1 MKFGKLRSKID
12 VKTQIMLTVNDEVAD
27 FESVDKVDESYD
39 KLEVI
44 DNGISIN
51 ETSISIALIGKK
63 KKDKKK
69 KKAGDELL
77 DMAKSISKSL
87 DGADED
93 FAADNKDH
101 HKKN

>member
-12 VKTQIMLTVNDEVAD
+12 VKTQVMLTVNDEVAD

-44 DNGISIN
+44 DNGIS
-51 ETSISIALIGKK
+51 K

-69 KKAGDELL
+69 KKSGDELL

-93 FAADNKDH
+93 FAEVDKDH

>member
-1 MKFGKLRSKID
+1 MKFKKLRSKID
-12 VKTQIMLTVNDEVAD
+12 VKTQVMLTVNDEVAD

-63 KKDKKK
+63 KDKKK

-93 FAADNKDH
+93 FAADDKGH